1 MAALGGSALPS
12 GRPATTGR
20 PATALGARVL
30 TPAASKVA
38 NSTAPAHTQAPSPT
52 TGSDLFRRVCPAP
65 VPSTFRGC
73 HTGRRRPTP
82 RCGWD
87 LCRRSRMARCASA
100 SARSGT
106 RTIQCRTKVRN
117 SGNTRCF
124 LATLRRTKTRDRLHS
139 TLVCSVYIVCRD
151 VGFCVPGRVLKIDY
165 IKDTL
170 VRKIDYIKDTLAP
183 HRPRPPLP
191 PLRTCRPRP

>member
-1 MAALGGSALPS
+1 MGGSALPS

-38 NSTAPAHTQAPSPT
+38 NSTAPAHTQALSPT
-52 TGSDLFRRVCPAP
+52 TGSALFLRVCPAP

-73 HTGRRRPTP
+73 HTGRRHPTP
-82 RCGWD
+82 RCCWD
-87 LCRRSRMARCASA
+87 VCRRSRTARCASA

-117 SGNTRCF
+117 SGSKRCF
-124 LATLRRTKTRDRLHS
+124 LATLRQTKPRDGLHWCSILYSLQKWDLSPGSEGVYIYIRQVSRTSKPRVTPDA
-139 TLVCSVYIVCRD
+139 TLV
-151 VGFCVPGRVLKIDY
+151 
-165 IKDTL
+165 
-170 VRKIDYIKDTLAP
+170 
-183 HRPRPPLP
+183 
-191 PLRTCRPRP
+191 PLRLTQ